1 MTPGAGGHEIHP
13 NEAIHRAAAPV
24 HLASGDSA
32 DPEVED
38 GIGLCLSGG
47 GYRAM
52 LFHLGTLRR
61 LNELGYLA
69 RIARYSSVSGGS
81 ITAGALAAR
90 WAELHFDAEG
100 RAINFDDLVLE
111 RLRGLARVTIDRA
124 AVARGLFSRGS
135 IGDRVAA
142 AYREHLFDAM
152 TLQDLA
158 PDPPNPRFVFNAT
171 NLQSGVLWRFSRPY
185 MWDYRVGKVANP
197 QVPLAT
203 AVAASSA
210 FPPVLS
216 PVVLNLQADDFVPGS
231 GDSLQKPPYVTRV
244 VLTDGGVYDNLGL
257 ETVWKRYRTVLVSD
271 GGGRMEPEE
280 RPARLWPAQLQRV
293 VSVIDSQVRSLRKR
307 QTIEGFVGKIREGT
321 YWGIGTDILH
331 YQLKSALP
339 CPKKQTDAL
348 AAIPT
353 RLAKLDDVQQE
364 RLINWGYA
372 VCDAAMRTHV
382 ERAAPAPP
390 DFPFPGSGVG

>member
-1 MTPGAGGHEIHP
+1 MTFGEGQEIPP
-13 NEAIHRAAAPV
+13 NEAIRRAAAPV
-24 HLASGDSA
+24 HLATDDSA

-38 GIGLCLSGG
+38 GMGLCLSGG

-52 LFHLGTLRR
+52 LFHAGALRR
-61 LNELGYLA
+61 LNELGYLP
-69 RIARYSSVSGGS
+69 RVARYSSVSGGS

-90 WAELHFDAEG
+90 WGELDFDDEG
-100 RAINFDDLVLE
+100 RASNFDDLVLE
-111 RLRGLARVTIDRA
+111 RLRQLARVTIDRRA
-124 AVARGLFSRGS
+124 IARGLFTRES

-142 AYREHLFDAM
+142 AYREHLFGAK
-152 TLQDLA
+152 TLQDLS

-197 QVPLAT
+197 QVPLAV

-216 PVVLNLQADDFVPGS
+216 PVVLKLQAGDYEPGS
-231 GDSLQKPPYVTRV
+231 GLDLQKPPFVTRV

-271 GGGRMEPEE
+271 GGGRMVPEG
-280 RPARLWPAQLQRV
+280 RPARFWPTQLQRV

-307 QTIEGFVGKIREGT
+307 QTIDGFVAKIRDGT
-321 YWGIGTDILH
+321 YWGIGTDILR
-331 YQLKSALP
+331 YRLSSALP
-339 CPKKQTDAL
+339 CPNNQTGAL

-353 RLAKLDDVQQE
+353 RLARLDETQQE

-382 ERAAPAPP
+382 EPAAAAPQ
-390 DFPFPGSGVG
+390 DFPFPASGVG